1 MVRLKPLPPLG
12 ACQAYLQFAR
22 REGFGDNNHMRTRL
36 FVCLAAALLVAGCGK
51 KDTTATAQATNEPA
65 GPNAL
70 TAPVDY
76 LGAVGQAKKHSEKV
90 IDTAALNQTIMLFN
104 AQEERYPKDLNELV
118 TMKYLPSVP
127 KPPYGMKFEYNARSG
142 TLKVV
147 KAQ

>member
-1 MVRLKPLPPLG
+1 MS
-12 ACQAYLQFAR
+12 
-22 REGFGDNNHMRTRL
+22 MRSL
-36 FVCLAAALLVAGCGK
+36 FFLAAGLVVVGCGK
-51 KDTTATAQATNEPA
+51 KDAAPTTAPATNQTV

-90 IDTAALNQTIMLFN
+90 IDTASLNQTIALFN
-104 AQEERYPKDLNELV
+104 AQEERFPKDLNELV

-127 KPPYGMKFEYNARSG
+127 KPPYGMKFEYNAGSG

>member
-1 MVRLKPLPPLG
+1 MK
-12 ACQAYLQFAR
+12 
-22 REGFGDNNHMRTRL
+22 L
-36 FVCLAAALLVAGCGK
+36 FVFLAAGLMVAGCGK
-51 KDTTATAQATNEPA
+51 KDAAPTAKATNEPA

-90 IDTAALNQTIMLFN
+90 IDTASLNQTIALFN
-104 AQEERYPKDLNELV
+104 AQEERFPKDLDELV

-127 KPPYGMKFEYNARSG
+127 KPPYGMKFEYNAKSG
-142 TLKVV
+142 TLKVI